1 MKEKDRIAAGFQLND
16 QQSLAFLRFSI
27 GNSIA
32 SGFFCQTTN
41 VIIHVDFFSGQDP

>member
-1 MKEKDRIAAGFQLND
+1 MKEKDRIAAGVLAEI
-16 QQSLAFLRFSI
+16 QQSLAFLQFSI
-27 GNSIA
+27 GDSIA